1 MSKETPDEMVD
12 RVQMMAEDGGGTW
25 DLSEN
30 DQTALKHV
38 LSLLHDVS
46 TEADPAGTLRELR
59 LTQDTVRALEI
70 ENGELKAEISKL
82 GWILEDGK

>member
-59 LTQDTVRALEI
+59 LAQDTVKAQELLIQELRAEI
-70 ENGELKAEISKL
+70 EVLRGE
-82 GWILEDGK
+82 GR